1 MDFAP
6 NDDQRIFLG
15 VLDQI
20 AAGPEADWAVGSDWR
35 RFQWAGALDAILE
48 ENGFFDCAAEPD
60 LGPVAAAE
68 MVIRLAQL
76 PVLVESAASA
86 LLRPRFAPDL
96 PRPLAVAIGPAQAIR
111 FLPVARSVM
120 RIGAAG
126 VEVAD
131 LAEGAAAPADSLF
144 AYPMGHLPADLAWRS
159 IRVDPVEVLDC
170 WRVAVAAELAGAL
183 QGGLT
188 SVLAH
193 VRDRRQFGRALG
205 SFQAVQHRLA
215 GAAARIEGG
224 RLMTLRA
231 AATGEPVDA
240 ARALGWLQA
249 SARTIAYDLHQ
260 FMGAMGLTL
269 EHPLHRWTYRVRLLQ
284 AEVSGGTGN
293 LALAAER
300 NWSTA

>member
-1 MDFAP
+1 MEFTP
-6 NDDQRIFLG
+6 NDDQRTFLG

-20 AAGPEADWAVGSDWR
+20 AAGPEAAWAVGTDWQ
-35 RFQWAGALDAILE
+35 RFQWSGALDAILD

-68 MVIRLAQL
+68 MVMRLAEL

-96 PRPLAVAIGPAQAIR
+96 PRPLAVVVGPAQAIR
-111 FLPVARSVM
+111 FLPVARSVI
-120 RIGAAG
+120 RVGTDA
-126 VEVAD
+126 VEVAELPD
-131 LAEGAAAPADSLF
+131 PAAPVDSLF
-144 AYPMGHLPADLAWRS
+144 AYPMGRVPADLTWRK
-159 IRVDPVEVLDC
+159 IAADPAEMLDA

-231 AATGEPVDA
+231 AATGDPAEA
-240 ARALGWLQA
+240 ARALGWLQN
-249 SARTIAYDLHQ
+249 SATTIAYDLHQ

-269 EHPLHRWTYRVRLLQ
+269 EHPLHRWTYRARLLRS
-284 AEVSGGTGN
+284 EMSGGTAN
-293 LALAAER
+293 LALAADR
-300 NWSTA
+300 TWSTP